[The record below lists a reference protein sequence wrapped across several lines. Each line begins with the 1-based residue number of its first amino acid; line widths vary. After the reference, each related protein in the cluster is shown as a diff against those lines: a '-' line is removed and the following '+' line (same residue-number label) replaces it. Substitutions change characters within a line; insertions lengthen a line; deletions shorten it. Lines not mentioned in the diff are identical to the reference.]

1 MCGPGNEMLELSN
14 EQKEEIQKLAE
25 LVQKEAELVVKDYE
39 ENPSE
44 DSGSLIGVHV
54 NSPLLDGD
62 IDYSIGQEDD
72 GEY

>member
-1 MCGPGNEMLELSN
+1 MSLELT
-14 EQKEEIQKLAE
+14 EKQKEEIQKL
-25 LVQKEAELVVKDYE
+25 AELVVKDYE